1 MSGTTFNE
9 ECPNCGF
16 DMESY
21 SDWKPVSLVLHEC
34 YKCGWWSYPKFGQ
47 FSLDELNTKREDY
60 SEMNDYAESDEGF
73 LKSLSE
79 LPDCETDPF

>member
-21 SDWKPVSLVLHEC
+21 SDWKPVSLVLQVWLVVVS
-34 YKCGWWSYPKFGQ
+34 KVWSV
-47 FSLDELNTKREDY
+47 
-60 SEMNDYAESDEGF
+60 
-73 LKSLSE
+73 
-79 LPDCETDPF
+79 

>member
-21 SDWKPVSLVLHEC
+21 SDWKPVSLVIH
-34 YKCGWWSYPKFGQ
+34 GTSVVGGRIQ
-47 FSLDELNTKREDY
+47 SLVSLVW
-60 SEMNDYAESDEGF
+60 MN
-73 LKSLSE
+73 
-79 LPDCETDPF
+79 